1 MYDFSKIKFDTFW
14 RESQNRIYLDDMYE
28 LLPNAPKDVID
39 SYNLVIIVIKIRL
52 VRQNEIYQNL
62 YLKDDAFKAVC
73 LKDWIICIFLNLI
86 LK

>member
-39 SYNLVIIVIKIRL
+39 SYNR
-52 VRQNEIYQNL
+52 Y
-62 YLKDDAFKAVC
+62 KDQISQAKRNISKSIFKGWC
-73 LKDWIICIFLNLI
+73 F
-86 LK
+86 

>member
-73 LKDWIICIFLNLI
+73 LKD
-86 LK
+86 

>member
-39 SYNLVIIVIKIRL
+39 SYNR
-52 VRQNEIYQNL
+52 Y
-62 YLKDDAFKAVC
+62 KDQISQAKRNISKSIFKGWC
-73 LKDWIICIFLNLI
+73 L
-86 LK
+86 